1 MLSLWIL
8 SILLLGGSAS
18 PLTDQA
24 LISDEALEEV
34 VALEEVEEAL
44 EEVESRERALE
55 QQLLA
60 TLLEEERLLDTEVAG
75 AESGK
80 FIGTNAEGEQ
90 RGTVYCLKVL
100 PFLPSE
106 YPSLDGMTNSF
117 MMNPSL
123 IIPQSP
129 LDIQIQSCTWQ
140 NIIGDLK
147 KVDLAKT

>member
-8 SILLLGGSAS
+8 SILLLGNSAS

-34 VALEEVEEAL
+34 VALQEVEEAL

-60 TLLEEERLLDTEVAG
+60 TLLEEERLLDTEAAG

-90 RGTVYCLKVL
+90 RGTYYCF
-100 PFLPSE
+100 PFFPSE

-147 KVDLAKT
+147 KS

>member
-8 SILLLGGSAS
+8 SILLLGNSAS

-24 LISDEALEEV
+24 LISNEALEEV
-34 VALEEVEEAL
+34 VALQEVEEAL

-60 TLLEEERLLDTEVAG
+60 TLLEEERLLDTEVADT
-75 AESGK
+75 ESGK
-80 FIGTNAEGEQ
+80 FICTNAEGEQ
-90 RGTVYCLKVL
+90 CGTFFL

-106 YPSLDGMTNSF
+106 YPSLDRMTNSF

>member
-34 VALEEVEEAL
+34 VALEEVDEAL

-60 TLLEEERLLDTEVAG
+60 TLLEEERLLDTEAAG

-80 FIGTNAEGEQ
+80 FIGTNAEGEEL
-90 RGTVYCLKVL
+90 GTAEKSCSS
-100 PFLPSE
+100 FLP
-106 YPSLDGMTNSF
+106 
-117 MMNPSL
+117 
-123 IIPQSP
+123 
-129 LDIQIQSCTWQ
+129 
-140 NIIGDLK
+140 NIRLEMG
-147 KVDLAKT
+147 

>member
-75 AESGK
+75 TESGK
-80 FIGTNAEGEQ
+80 FIGTNAEGEEL
-90 RGTVYCLKVL
+90 GTAEKSCSS
-100 PFLPSE
+100 FLP
-106 YPSLDGMTNSF
+106 
-117 MMNPSL
+117 
-123 IIPQSP
+123 
-129 LDIQIQSCTWQ
+129 
-140 NIIGDLK
+140 NIRLRMR
-147 KVDLAKT
+147 

>member
-24 LISDEALEEV
+24 LTSDEALEDV

-75 AESGK
+75 TESGK

-90 RGTVYCLKVL
+90 RGTYYCF
-100 PFLPSE
+100 PFFLHLVSIFLSSLNHTFLDYFRIYSSLYFFNVAPSSS
-106 YPSLDGMTNSF
+106 Y
-117 MMNPSL
+117 L
-123 IIPQSP
+123 ILLFFPF
-129 LDIQIQSCTWQ
+129 
-140 NIIGDLK
+140 
-147 KVDLAKT
+147 

>member
-75 AESGK
+75 TESGK

-90 RGTVYCLKVL
+90 RGTFYCLKVL
-100 PFLPSE
+100 PFFPSE
-106 YPSLDGMTNSF
+106 YPSLDGMKNSF
-117 MMNPSL
+117 MMNRYM
-123 IIPQSP
+123 IIP
-129 LDIQIQSCTWQ
+129 
-140 NIIGDLK
+140 
-147 KVDLAKT
+147 

>member
-8 SILLLGGSAS
+8 SILLLGGYAS
-18 PLTDQA
+18 PLLTDQA

-90 RGTVYCLKVL
+90 RGTFYCLKVL
-100 PFLPSE
+100 LFLPSE
-106 YPSLDGMTNSF
+106 YPS
-117 MMNPSL
+117 
-123 IIPQSP
+123 
-129 LDIQIQSCTWQ
+129 
-140 NIIGDLK
+140 
-147 KVDLAKT
+147 

>member
-24 LISDEALEEV
+24 LISEE
-34 VALEEVEEAL
+34 ALEEVEEAL

-75 AESGK
+75 TESGK

-90 RGTVYCLKVL
+90 RGTFFL
-100 PFLPSE
+100 PFLPS
-106 YPSLDGMTNSF
+106 
-117 MMNPSL
+117 
-123 IIPQSP
+123 
-129 LDIQIQSCTWQ
+129 
-140 NIIGDLK
+140 NIRF
-147 KVDLAKT
+147 